1 MVTSLDYAGVYER
14 VRGDCVEPPE
24 TAYCTLSRSTN
35 LNANLAL
42 WSLPGFAPRL
52 GQAGPAGTG
61 AALPP
66 CWARPCTAAPGLC
79 PGKLFRSNK
88 PSPSWSQQRE
98 EFSCPHPEGS
108 GGELP
113 APGSRERWM

>member
-1 MVTSLDYAGVYER
+1 MLASMSGLEGTL
-14 VRGDCVEPPE
+14 RGAPE

-42 WSLPGFAPRL
+42 RSLPGSAPRL
-52 GQAGPAGTG
+52 NQAFPAGTG

-66 CWARPCTAAPGLC
+66 GRARPCTAAPGLC
-79 PGKLFRSNK
+79 PGQLFRSNE

-98 EFSCPHPEGS
+98 EFGCPHPKAVAGW
-108 GGELP
+108 GELP